1 MEHNEIR
8 HRLSEYIDGSVTA
21 EEKKEMEAHLRTC
34 SACNDAFSE
43 LQKTIEH
50 IKTVEEVETP
60 AWMTQKIMAKVRS
73 EESKKKSLFQKR
85 FFPPLMK
92 IPIQTVAVLF
102 VAVCAF
108 YIYRNIENSSRTG
121 EMLANRFSTGQH
133 DASPELSPSD
143 RAQDGLHEKE
153 SSSLPSQ
160 QIPQI
165 PAYKSLDMKPEYEAP
180 STPANVDKETAL
192 ASDKTKRA
200 KQAAPGGES
209 MLMEKI
215 APASRAEVRQRS
227 LALAEKTKASAKE
240 PASSGSS
247 ASSGETEAELVKK
260 VGDYF
265 SIHDLPRNG
274 NGKIVKYEVSK
285 LQALPENA
293 SWLDAGMQKKMT
305 SCKNTY
311 LVDVL
316 ISQTQQ
322 KYVYCADNVSIELLF
337 KVAQKNGR
345 WIKAE

>member
-43 LQKTIEH
+43 LQKTIEC
-50 IKTVEEVETP
+50 IKTVEEVQTP
-60 AWMTQKIMAKVRS
+60 AWMTQKSMAKVRF
-73 EESKKKSLFQKR
+73 EETKKKSLFQKL
-85 FFPPLMK
+85 FFPSLMK
-92 IPIQTVAVLF
+92 KPIQTAAVLF

-108 YIYRNIENSSRTG
+108 YIYRSIEYPSRTR
-121 EMLANRFSTGQH
+121 EMPADRFSTGQH
-133 DASPELSPSD
+133 DASPELSSSD

-153 SSSLPSQ
+153 YSSLPSQ
-160 QIPQI
+160 KIPQI
-165 PAYKSLDMKPEYEAP
+165 PAYKSLDMKPEYAAP
-180 STPANVDKETAL
+180 SPPVNGDEETAL

-215 APASRAEVRQRS
+215 APAPPAEVRQRS
-227 LALAEKTKASAKE
+227 PALAEETKASAKE
-240 PASSGSS
+240 PASDGSS
-247 ASSGETEAELVKK
+247 ASSVETDAELIKK

-265 SIHDLPRNG
+265 SIHHLPRNG
-274 NGKIVKYEVSK
+274 NGKAVKYDVSK
-285 LQALPENA
+285 FQDIPENA
-293 SWLDAGMQKKMT
+293 SWLDTGMQKKMT

-316 ISQTQQ
+316 ISQTKQ

-345 WIKAE
+345 WIKTE